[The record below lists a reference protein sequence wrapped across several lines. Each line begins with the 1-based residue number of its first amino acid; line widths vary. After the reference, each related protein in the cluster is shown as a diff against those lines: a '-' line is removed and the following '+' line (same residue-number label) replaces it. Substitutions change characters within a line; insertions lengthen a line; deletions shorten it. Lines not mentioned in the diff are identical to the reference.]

1 MIGLACQ
8 CQPEVVPRGVR
19 SIDRGG
25 CLQLLRGGGV
35 ALLGKSHDTAL
46 AETAVEHT
54 HLHNEDVFL

>member
-8 CQPEVVPRGVR
+8 CQPEVGPRGVR

-25 CLQLLRGGGV
+25 CLQLLRGGV

-46 AETAVEHT
+46 AETAT